1 MRIGFSSCLRHI
13 LGCSSRKKVHPFND
27 DLDKKTLVRD
37 PQLDVKPPTEL
48 VVLVLGSA
56 SAGKSTLCEV
66 MRGNKSPQPKR
77 TMGIKPVLVP
87 HDESAN
93 IKFVD
98 IGGSDQMEKIWY
110 HQFHSSHAIIF
121 VIDSSALEDEFQ
133 KAVTI
138 SKRNLG
144 HRLLREKP
152 VLVVCNKI
160 DGPQNRKPQL
170 VSIEMDLNHVGENKT
185 KFIPVCIHPSSAGYN
200 GEPDP
205 LIASSIKWL
214 VTTIFDNLHSINE
227 QISQDSKVVEEER
240 ENLRVSGNH
249 ALLSFAALLSLIARR
264 TLLLLSIGKKR
275 APTAIVRNKQSLWSR
290 RGNI

>member
-1 MRIGFSSCLRHI
+1 MKMRIRLSFFLR
-13 LGCSSRKKVHPFND
+13 CSSRKQVHPLND
-27 DLDKKTLVRD
+27 DLNKKSRVRD
-37 PQLDVKPPTEL
+37 PQPDVKPPTEL

-77 TMGIKPVLVP
+77 TMGIRPVLIT
-87 HDESAN
+87 HDESTT

-98 IGGSDQMEKIWY
+98 IGGSDQMEKIWH

-133 KAVTI
+133 KAIAV

-152 VLVVCNKI
+152 VLVICNNI
-160 DGPQNRKPQL
+160 NGPQDRQPQL
-170 VSIEMDLNHVGENKT
+170 VSLQMDLNNVGENKT
-185 KFIPVCIHPSSAGYN
+185 KFTQVCIHPSSAGYN

-214 VTTIFDNLHSINE
+214 VTTILGNFCSINE
-227 QISQDSKVVEEER
+227 QITQDSKVIEEER
-240 ENLRVSGNH
+240 EKLRVSGNH
-249 ALLSFAALLSLIARR
+249 FSLSFVVLLS
-264 TLLLLSIGKKR
+264 
-275 APTAIVRNKQSLWSR
+275 
-290 RGNI
+290 